1 MNTQDRAVLLAV
13 YKECRAE
20 GYHPASA
27 LSNALADS
35 RLYRSDKSAANV
47 AMHRAT
53 TRARLLTGMRDTW
66 RLAYSV
72 ARIEAR
78 STR

>member
-1 MNTQDRAVLLAV
+1 MDRTLLLAV
-13 YKECRAE
+13 FKEYRAD
-20 GYHPASA
+20 GDCAASA
-27 LSNALADS
+27 LRNALSDS
-35 RLYRSDKSAANV
+35 RLYRSGKSAADT

-72 ARIEAR
+72 ARIEAPSFHVR
-78 STR
+78 